1 MSVVNRQN
9 ANCHQSADGDRYK
22 LQEEVAQVVE
32 QSMGALLA
40 HSYKRYAA
48 RPAIVGE
55 GQKNFADLEQ
65 RVRRVANALV
75 ALGVNQGDRVVI
87 LLENTAE
94 FLEIEQAIFVAGY
107 VRTALSP
114 RLHVREVVDI
124 VNDCTASV
132 VVTDAGRAAE
142 LTGSRRDM
150 PSLSLVVGVGEADQ
164 DGVVSYADLLAST
177 PPDPPPLTTPKGED
191 VAVLLYT
198 SGTTGR
204 PKAAMLT
211 HHNWTAMVRN
221 LMAELPLIDDT
232 DVLLHAAPMSHLSG
246 SIGSAYYLRGAAIA
260 TMRRFDPVKVLHLVQ
275 ELRVTVL
282 PVVPT
287 MLASLTAA
295 AKVEQFDLSSL
306 RAIPYG
312 GSAVSPETL
321 LRAAAIFGEVL
332 VQVYGLSEALVPLTA
347 LPPSGHRS
355 IPEQPPPARLMSAG
369 RPTPFVELR
378 IVQEDGSESSSGQ
391 LGDIHVRGDSVML
404 GYWNRP
410 DATAEM
416 ITQEGWART
425 GDVGY
430 LDENGYLYI
439 VDRKRDVIVSGGFNI
454 YPAEVERAIV
464 SLPEVDE
471 VVVIGTPHRHWGET
485 VTAVIT
491 LRIGCQLTS
500 EQVIGVCQEHLAS
513 YKKPTKVEFVDKLPK
528 TSSGKLLRREVRA
541 RYWAGHGRQVGQ

>member
-1 MSVVNRQN
+1 M
-9 ANCHQSADGDRYK
+9 APRYK
-22 LQEEVAQVVE
+22 LRKEVMQVVE
-32 QSMGALLA
+32 PSMGAILA
-40 HSYKRYAA
+40 RSYKRYAA
-48 RPAIVGE
+48 RPAILGDGWE
-55 GQKNFADLEQ
+55 ASFAHLE
-65 RVRRVANALV
+65 RRVYRLANALV
-75 ALGVNQGDRVVI
+75 SLGIEQGDRVVI
-87 LLENTAE
+87 WLENTPE
-94 FLEIEQAIFVAGY
+94 FLEIEQAIFVSGY

-124 VNDCTASV
+124 INDCTASV
-132 VVTDAGRAAE
+132 VLTDAGRATE
-142 LTGSRRDM
+142 LARRRSDM
-150 PSLSLVVGVGEADQ
+150 PSLCSLVGVGDADQ
-164 DGVVSYADLLAST
+164 DGVVGYADLLASA
-177 PPDPPPLTTPKGED
+177 PADPPTRTTTAVGD

-211 HHNWTAMVRN
+211 HHNWMAMVRN

-260 TMRRFDPVKVLHLVQ
+260 TMRRFEATEVLRMVE

-295 AKVEQFDLSSL
+295 AEMGEYDLSSL

-321 LRAAAIFGEVL
+321 LRAAAVFGDVL
-332 VQVYGLSEALVPLTA
+332 VQFYGLSEALVPLTA
-347 LPPSGHRS
+347 LPPSGHWS
-355 IPEQPPPARLMSAG
+355 VPGQPPPARLTSAG

-378 IVQEDGSESSSGQ
+378 IAQEDGSESPSGQ
-391 LGDIHVRGDSVML
+391 PGDIHVRGDSVML

-410 DATAEM
+410 DATADM
-416 ITQEGWART
+416 INPEGWART

-430 LDENGYLYI
+430 LDEDGYLYI
-439 VDRKRDVIVSGGFNI
+439 VDRKRDVIVSGGFNV
-454 YPAEVERAIV
+454 YPAEVERAITF
-464 SLPEVDE
+464 LPEVDE
-471 VVVIGTPHRHWGET
+471 VVVIGTPHSHWGET

-491 LRIGCQLTS
+491 LRTGCELTP
-500 EQVIGVCQEHLAS
+500 EQVISVCQEHLAS
-513 YKKPTKVEFVDKLPK
+513 YKKPTTVEFVDKLPK

-541 RYWAGHGRQVGQ
+541 HYWAGHERRVGQ